1 MKKHHFQSQLGAHSA
16 STGDLSRGNVGSRAG
31 LIVTPL
37 GRYVVETLVM
47 LTGVTALAVLLLSVG
62 RRFGMG
68 RPSGPLE
75 LVGRLPLDGR
85 RAVYLVRVGETVYVV
100 GASES
105 GLNKLGELPKD
116 GVELPKG
123 QTADAAFR
131 GVLERVLG
139 RATPPPGDA

>member
-1 MKKHHFQSQLGAHSA
+1 M
-16 STGDLSRGNVGSRAG
+16 
-31 LIVTPL
+31 TPL

-47 LTGVTALAVLLLSVG
+47 LTGVVALVVLLLSVG
-62 RRFGMG
+62 RRFGLG

-75 LVGRLPLDGR
+75 LVGRLPLDAR

-105 GLNKLGELPKD
+105 GLHKLGELPKD
-116 GVELPKG
+116 GLTLPAG
-123 QTADAAFR
+123 QPPNAAFR

-139 RATPPPGDA
+139 RATPPAG